1 MMKQHPTIKVYL
13 ACTGVGLINRGIETF
28 ARECFDGLHCSEGLD
43 ITLFKGQGHDSLDE
57 YRLWNLPRNGKLAPL
72 LGKAIKRNGYVVEQL
87 SSFLPFVQQIRKGKP
102 DIIFY
107 SDSNLGFQLYWWR
120 KQIGVPYRLLFSNG
134 GPCHPPFART
144 DHVHQVAPFYRDTAL
159 QAGEPITKH
168 SLVPYGINVPAG
180 QPCADRSFKQQLRQ
194 QLGLP
199 VDRPIVLSVGW
210 ISAEHKRMDY
220 VVNEIAQLPEPRP
233 YLVMLGHMDANSA
246 AILTLAES
254 KLGKQNFTAC
264 SVPYEQVV
272 QYYQAAD
279 IFTLGSLQEGFGRV
293 YLEALI
299 HGLPCIVHDHPVM
312 RYVLDHQGV
321 FADFSRPGALAT
333 AITPLLQQPQVI
345 EQQIQRREYV
355 RQKFSWESLAPDYYK
370 MFQDCLNDSA
380 KVQPELLQSL

>member
-1 MMKQHPTIKVYL
+1 MKQHSTIKVYL

-28 ARECFDGLHCSEGLD
+28 ARECFDGLHRFEGLE
-43 ITLFKGQGHDSLDE
+43 ITLFKGQGRDSLDE

-72 LGKAIKRNGYVVEQL
+72 LGKAIRRNGYVVEQL
-87 SSFLPFVQQIRKGKP
+87 SSFLPLVQQIRKGKP

-134 GPCHPPFART
+134 GPCHPPFSRT
-144 DHVHQVAPFYRDTAL
+144 DHVHQVAPFYRDTAI

-168 SLVPYGINVPAG
+168 SLVPYGINVPEG
-180 QPCADRSFKQQLRQ
+180 QVCYDLIFKQQLRQ

-220 VVNEIAQLPEPRP
+220 VINEIASLPEPRP
-233 YLVMLGHMDANSA
+233 YFVMLGHMDGNSTE
-246 AILTLAES
+246 ILTLAEC
-254 KLGKQNFTAC
+254 KLGKHNFTAL
-264 SVPYEQVV
+264 SLPYEQVV

-279 IFTLGSLQEGFGRV
+279 IFTLGSLKEGFGRV

-299 HGLPCIVHDHPVM
+299 HGLPCIVHDHSVM
-312 RYVLDHQGV
+312 CYVLGNQGI
-321 FADFSRPGALAT
+321 FADFSQPGALAT
-333 AITPLLQQPQVI
+333 ALVALLQQPQSV

-355 RQKFSWESLAPDYYK
+355 RQVFSWESLAPDYYK
-370 MFQDCLNDSA
+370 MFQDCLAVSTQTPRDLVRLS
-380 KVQPELLQSL
+380 